1 MTYMDALFE
10 RFCGYPSV
18 PEELEVQRK
27 ALSEQLP
34 ETQRRM
40 LLKYADD
47 MIDHNETTALNSF
60 AAGFTLA
67 AEIGREMNTWRA
79 KAEMLPPR

>member
-1 MTYMDALFE
+1 MKYMEALFE

-18 PEELEVQRK
+18 PEELEAQRK
-27 ALSEQLP
+27 VLSEQLP

-47 MIDHNETTALNSF
+47 MIDHMETTAIDSF

-67 AEIGREMNTWRA
+67 TEIGTELEIWTA
-79 KAEMLPPR
+79 KKTE